1 MKQSRIIQIVIVAV
15 NLALAI
21 ICLAAYSR
29 EDRVKPE
36 FLFQSSEY
44 VYTESDQTDML
55 LRDIT
60 AQDDRD
66 GDITERIVIEKV
78 TENRSASSVI
88 VYYAVCDSAGNVAKI
103 SRVFPAR
110 FDQTVHGEA
119 AEVLGEAQIPAV
131 ETLESRAAKEQAEG
145 SDETEDDDGRED
157 SGEQENGDS
166 QENEAEE
173 DSNDQDETEKRSEE
187 TKEAAG
193 NDREKITN
201 GQDETAENGDDE
213 GEKAEAPNGQPQ
225 EPAQPETQPASG
237 SSAPV
242 LTLREQEVTIEAGTS
257 PPWTELIETLR
268 DDKDDYTTL
277 YYNLSV
283 SRFNRNQ
290 PGDYPVTL
298 YTEDSDGNRSGTVTI
313 LVHVKENG

>member
-145 SDETEDDDGRED
+145 SDE
-157 SGEQENGDS
+157 
-166 QENEAEE
+166 AEE

-187 TKEAAG
+187 TEEAAG

-213 GEKAEAPNGQPQ
+213 GEKAEAQNDQPQ

>member
-119 AEVLGEAQIPAV
+119 AEVLGEVQIPAV

-145 SDETEDDDGRED
+145 SDE
-157 SGEQENGDS
+157 
-166 QENEAEE
+166 AEE

-187 TKEAAG
+187 TEEAAG

-213 GEKAEAPNGQPQ
+213 GEKAEAPNDQPQ

>member
-21 ICLAAYSR
+21 ICLVAYIR

-36 FLFQSSEY
+36 FLFQPSEY
-44 VYTESDQTDML
+44 VYTESEQTDML

-66 GDITERIVIEKV
+66 GDITDRIVIEKV

-88 VYYAVCDSAGNVAKI
+88 VYYAVCDSAGNVTKI

-119 AEVLGEAQIPAV
+119 AEVLGEAQTPAV
-131 ETLESRAAKEQAEG
+131 EMLENPAVQEQAEEKE
-145 SDETEDDDGRED
+145 ETAED
-157 SGEQENGDS
+157 DS
-166 QENEAEE
+166 QEEQEDEAEE
-173 DSNDQDETEKRSEE
+173 DRNREDEIEEKPEEPEETDEDDQEETE
-187 TKEAAG
+187 
-193 NDREKITN
+193 D
-201 GQDETAENGDDE
+201 GQDETAENEDGE
-213 GEKAEAPNGQPQ
+213 GEE
-225 EPAQPETQPASG
+225 AQPRDDSSQESVQQETQPVSG

-257 PPWTELIETLR
+257 PPWTELIEILR

-313 LVHVKENG
+313 LVHVKGNEGN